1 MAAVLDDL
9 ALIARDV
16 ETRGW
21 GCRDDFVDADTAR
34 ALCAHAARLYSQGEF
49 KPAAVGTGSQ
59 RSVRPEVRGDEI
71 LWIDDTRQ
79 APLSEACARFEA
91 LRLTLNRELA
101 LGLFEHEI
109 HYARFAPGAFYARH
123 VDRFSGDAS
132 RVLSTAL
139 YLNDGWRGEHGGQ
152 LRLHLGG
159 ASGPQTHDVL
169 PRAGRLVVFLSHE
182 ICHEVLPA
190 RRERFSLTGWFRTR
204 SAGP

>member
-1 MAAVLDDL
+1 MAAVLDDI
-9 ALIARDV
+9 APIARDI

-21 GCRDDFVDADTAR
+21 VCRDDFVDVETAR
-34 ALCAHAARLYSQGEF
+34 ALRAHAAQLYRQGQF
-49 KPAAVGTGSQ
+49 KPAAVGTGTQ
-59 RSVRPEVRGDEI
+59 RALRPEVRSDEI
-71 LWIDDTRQ
+71 LWIDDTCQ
-79 APLSEACARFEA
+79 SPLRETCARFEA
-91 LRLTLNRELA
+91 LRLTLNRQLA

-109 HYARFAPGAFYARH
+109 HYARYAPGAFYVRH

-139 YLNDGWRGEHGGQ
+139 YLNDGWLGEHGGQ

-169 PRAGRLVVFLSHE
+169 PRAGRLVIFLSHE

-190 RRERFSLTGWFRTR
+190 QRERFSLTGWFRR
-204 SAGP
+204 RDAGH